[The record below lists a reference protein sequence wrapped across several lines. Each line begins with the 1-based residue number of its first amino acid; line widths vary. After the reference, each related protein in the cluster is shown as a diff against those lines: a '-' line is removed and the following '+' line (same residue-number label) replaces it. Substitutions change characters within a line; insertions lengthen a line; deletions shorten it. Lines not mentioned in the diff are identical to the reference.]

1 MVEIK
6 GCSYAVAV
14 RRKRPRN
21 LCESV
26 QASIARTDSLP
37 ARLDHDPNDTATF
50 LVTVTRLK
58 GGRVFDPAAGEQ
70 NVCRDLWIKDDRIVE
85 GAGLTDAQKSS
96 ASVIDVSDCVLMAGG
111 IDLHTHIG
119 GGKIALARM
128 LLPEYRPS
136 EFLPSTVATGT
147 AYAGM
152 GYSAAFEP
160 AMIACNARQAHA
172 EMADTP
178 YLDTGAYVLL
188 GNESVLLRLLSEG
201 APQSLINDYVA
212 WTVTAT
218 QAIGVKVVNA
228 GGIDA
233 FKFNAR
239 AMNVDT
245 PHPRWGVTPGQV
257 IRALAAAVFEIGMP
271 HPLHVHCSNLGAAGN
286 IESTL
291 ATIRAADGYP
301 IHLTHA
307 QFHSYGDA
315 GIQGFSSAAAAL
327 VDALHAH
334 PNVTI
339 DVGQIMFGQ
348 TVTISGDTMHQYK
361 NTRFA
366 KPRKSV
372 LVDIECQAGCGV
384 VPFQYR
390 NRQYIHSLQWA
401 IGLELF
407 LMIDDPS
414 RVLLTTDHPNG
425 APFTSYPHLIRLLM
439 DRTYRATALA
449 EIHPDAAAAS
459 QLPGLDREYSLHD
472 IAVMTRS
479 APASLL
485 GLQGIGS
492 LRAGSVADVVA
503 YQDQEDKERMFASPQ
518 CLIRRGKVVSASDQD
533 AAFRDRAPISKV
545 THTLR
550 PEFDPHSID
559 KLASMH
565 AEECSFRME
574 RLMISDDELASRIG
588 TRPTVHA
595 CRARQDKTTQR

>member
-1 MVEIK
+1 
-6 GCSYAVAV
+6 
-14 RRKRPRN
+14 
-21 LCESV
+21 
-26 QASIARTDSLP
+26 
-37 ARLDHDPNDTATF
+37 
-50 LVTVTRLK
+50 VTLTRLV
-58 GGRVFDPAAGEQ
+58 GGRVFDPTAGEQ
-70 NVCRDLWIKDDRIVE
+70 DVRRDLWIEGDRIVD
-85 GAGLTDAQKSS
+85 GSQFDHWHAIAAQQ
-96 ASVIDVSDCVLMAGG
+96 IDVSGCVLMAGG

-128 LLPEYRPS
+128 LLPETKPL
-136 EFLPSTVATGT
+136 EFLPTTTATGA
-147 AYAGM
+147 AYAAM

-188 GNESVLLRLLSEG
+188 GNETLLLRLLSEG

-239 AMNVDT
+239 EMDVDT
-245 PHPRWGVTPGQV
+245 PHPRWGVTPAQV
-257 IRALAAAVFEIGMP
+257 IRALAVAVFEIGMP

-286 IESTL
+286 IKSTL

-307 QFHSYGDA
+307 QFHSYGNE
-315 GIQGFSSAAAAL
+315 GSQGFSSAVAAL
-327 VDALHAH
+327 VDAVNAN
-334 PNVTI
+334 PNVTL

-366 KPRKSV
+366 KPRKSI

-390 NRQYIHSLQWA
+390 NRQYVHSLQWA

-407 LMIDDPS
+407 LMMDDPA
-414 RVLLTTDHPNG
+414 RVFLTTDHPNG

-439 DRTYRATALA
+439 DRSYRETALN
-449 EIHPDAAAAS
+449 EIHSDAASAS
-459 QLPGLDREYSLHD
+459 QLRGLDREYSLND
-472 IAVMTRS
+472 IAIMTRS
-479 APASLL
+479 APAALL
-485 GLQGIGS
+485 GLQSIGS
-492 LRAGSVADVVA
+492 LRPGAVADVVA
-503 YQDQEDKERMFASPQ
+503 YRDQEDKEKMFAAPQ
-518 CLIRRGKVVSASDQD
+518 CLIRRGQVVSCTSQGSSSLAHL
-533 AAFRDRAPISKV
+533 PIRKV
-545 THTLR
+545 THTVR
-550 PEFDPHSID
+550 PAFDPRSIP
-559 KLASMH
+559 KLSAMH
-565 AEECSFRME
+565 AKECSFSMH
-574 RLMISDDELASRIG
+574 RLVISDDELASRVGSEPVIH
-588 TRPTVHA
+588 P
-595 CRARQDKTTQR
+595 CRERNDEAVAR

>member
-1 MVEIK
+1 
-6 GCSYAVAV
+6 
-14 RRKRPRN
+14 
-21 LCESV
+21 
-26 QASIARTDSLP
+26 
-37 ARLDHDPNDTATF
+37 
-50 LVTVTRLK
+50 VTLTRLV
-58 GGRVFDPAAGEQ
+58 GGRVFDPTAGEQ
-70 NVCRDLWIKDDRIVE
+70 GVRRDLWIEGDRIVDGSE
-85 GAGLTDAQKSS
+85 FDHWHAAAAKQ
-96 ASVIDVSDCVLMAGG
+96 IDVSGCVLMAGG

-119 GGKIALARM
+119 GGKITLARM
-128 LLPEYRPS
+128 LLPETKPIEY
-136 EFLPSTVATGT
+136 LPTTTATGA
-147 AYAGM
+147 AYAAM

-188 GNESVLLRLLSEG
+188 GNESILLRLLSEG
-201 APQSLINDYVA
+201 APQALINDYVA

-239 AMNVDT
+239 EMDVDT
-245 PHPRWGVTPGQV
+245 PHPRWGVTPAQV
-257 IRALAAAVFEIGMP
+257 IRALAVAVFEIGMP

-286 IESTL
+286 IKSTL

-307 QFHSYGDA
+307 QFHSYGSE
-315 GIQGFSSAAAAL
+315 GTQGFSSAAAAL
-327 VDALHAH
+327 VDALSAN

-390 NRQYIHSLQWA
+390 NRQYVHSLQWA

-407 LMIDDPS
+407 LMLDDPS
-414 RVLLTTDHPNG
+414 RVFLTTDHPNG

-439 DRTYRATALA
+439 DRSYRATALN
-449 EIHPDAAAAS
+449 EIHSDAAAAS
-459 QLPGLDREYSLHD
+459 QLSGLDREYSLND

-479 APASLL
+479 APAALL
-485 GLQGIGS
+485 GLQSIGS
-492 LRAGSVADVVA
+492 LRPGAVADVAA
-503 YQDQEDKERMFASPQ
+503 YRDQDDKEKMFAQPQ
-518 CLIRRGKVVSASDQD
+518 CLIRRGQIVSQSTQGGLSIAHL
-533 AAFRDRAPISKV
+533 PVKKV

-550 PEFDPHSID
+550 PDFDAKSVS
-559 KLASMH
+559 KLAAMH
-565 AEECSFRME
+565 ADECSFQMH
-574 RLMISDDELASRIG
+574 RLVISDDELASRIG
-588 TRPTVHA
+588 SEPMIHP
-595 CRARQDKTTQR
+595 CRVRNDEVLSR